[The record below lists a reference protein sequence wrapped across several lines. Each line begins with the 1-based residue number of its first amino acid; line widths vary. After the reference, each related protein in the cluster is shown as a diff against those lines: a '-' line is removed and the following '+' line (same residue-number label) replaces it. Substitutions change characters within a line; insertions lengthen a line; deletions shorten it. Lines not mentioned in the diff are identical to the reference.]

1 MTISKNSTHKNPEAA
16 ANKLWLGAK
25 RKGGSALTPTH
36 VYLTGDTHG
45 SFERIYE
52 FCQTQ
57 QTTRQ
62 DLLVILGDAGIN
74 YYGSRRDSLL
84 KKILSELPVT
94 IFCIHGNHEQRPTPA
109 KGYVEQSFCGGTV
122 LVQPEY
128 PNLLFAVDGEVYDLM
143 GKSCLAIGGA
153 YSVDREYRLARGW
166 GWWPDEQPD
175 DAIKAKVES
184 VLERRNWQ
192 VDVILS
198 HTCPLR
204 YEPTEVFLPF
214 IDQSTVDKST
224 EIWLAKIESRLH
236 YQRWYC
242 GHYHVTKQVD
252 NLRLLFEDYL
262 SLGE

>member
-1 MTISKNSTHKNPEAA
+1 M
-16 ANKLWLGAK
+16 L
-25 RKGGSALTPTH
+25 SA
-36 VYLTGDTHG
+36 
-45 SFERIYE
+45 
-52 FCQTQ
+52 
-57 QTTRQ
+57 
-62 DLLVILGDAGIN
+62 
-74 YYGSRRDSLL
+74 
-84 KKILSELPVT
+84 LPVT
-94 IFCIHGNHEQRPTPA
+94 IFCIHGNHEQRPTAA
-109 KGYVEQSFCGGTV
+109 KGYVEQSYCGGTV

-153 YSVDREYRLARGW
+153 YSVDKEYGLARGW

-192 VDVILS
+192 VDVVLS

-224 EIWLAKIESRLH
+224 EIWLGKIESRLH

-252 NLRLLFEDYL
+252 NLRFLFEDYL
-262 SLGE
+262 TLGE

>member
-1 MTISKNSTHKNPEAA
+1 M
-16 ANKLWLGAK
+16 
-25 RKGGSALTPTH
+25 
-36 VYLTGDTHG
+36 TGDTHG
-45 SFERIYE
+45 SFTRLYT
-52 FCQTQ
+52 FCQAQ

-74 YYGSRRDSLL
+74 YYGSLRDALQ
-84 KKILSELPVT
+84 KKVLSALPVT
-94 IFCIHGNHEQRPTPA
+94 IFCIHGNHEQRPTAA

-153 YSVDREYRLARGW
+153 YSVDKEYRLARGW

-175 DAIKAKVES
+175 DTIKAKVES

-192 VDVILS
+192 VDVVLS

-224 EIWLAKIESRLH
+224 EIWLGKIESLLH

-252 NLRLLFEDYL
+252 NLRFLFEDYL